1 MSLIKLGTLLK
12 TTTYLTLIAT
22 TALPLQHAQAAEA
35 ADAASVLG
43 EIVVTARKREES
55 LQLVPVSVTAISA
68 ANLEAKSLTTL
79 RDVGQFTPNFS
90 FSSHGQGGSSAGL
103 IYIRGIGQSDPHI
116 TNEPGVGIYLDGVY
130 FGRMQGLDL
139 DMMDLERIEILRGP
153 QGTLFGKNTIGG
165 AVNIVSAK
173 PSNDFAAR
181 AQITTGRYDRI
192 DATAS
197 VNLPM
202 VEDRLAVRL
211 SGSTRNRDGF
221 GQRMNGEDMGDV
233 DSLSGRASILV
244 TPNENLELLAA
255 IDGSRIREKGPA
267 RKVLATSQPFAIGLM
282 NMFIDPPYD
291 ERWLTD
297 SDFTNYATDGN
308 ASESDL
314 WGASFTA
321 TWKIGDY
328 SVKSITA
335 YRSNKSYY
343 AVDPD
348 GSPIAIIDEDA
359 RSKQDQ
365 FSQEFQVN
373 GVSFDDRLTWVAGVY
388 YFTEDG
394 KVNMTDVVLLPL
406 YYAIGMEL
414 NFNTNLHIDNK
425 SYAAYAQGTYAVTDQ
440 LNLTA
445 GIRYTYEKKY
455 GDTYRFRPLTGE
467 ILIPFTSGKENW
479 EAFSPRVGVEYRWND
494 DIMTYVSAA
503 HGFKSGGFNGR
514 ADAADGFTSY
524 DPEKVWTFEA
534 GWRSDLLEKKLRFN
548 ATVYVSKY
556 RDIQFTVIKGNENA
570 QPTSQV
576 DNAGKAT
583 IKGAEIELVAVP
595 AQGLTLNAAL
605 GLTDAEYTQV
615 DPGSDITTSS
625 HFVKTPKWTATIGGQ
640 YVMPI
645 SNSFELISQLD
656 YAYKSKIYHDS
667 ANSPLIVQK
676 GYGLLNGRLT
686 FQPADG
692 PWSVAVFG
700 TNLTNKHYIQA
711 GTDFLASLGF
721 AEVQFARPREWGASF
736 EYRF

>member
-1 MSLIKLGTLLK
+1 MSLIKLGTLLR
-12 TTTYLTLIAT
+12 TTTYLTLIAAT
-22 TALPLQHAQAAEA
+22 GLPLHHAQAADA

-103 IYIRGIGQSDPHI
+103 IYIRGIGQSDPHL

-197 VNLPM
+197 VNLPV

-221 GQRMNGEDMGDV
+221 GERMNGEDMGDV
-233 DSLSGRASILV
+233 DSLSGRASILI

-255 IDGSRIREKGPA
+255 IDGSRIREKGPV
-267 RKVLATSQPFAIGLM
+267 RKLLATSQPFAIGLM

-291 ERWLTD
+291 DRWLTD
-297 SDFTNYATDGN
+297 SDFTNYSTGGN
-308 ASESDL
+308 ASKSDL

-335 YRSNKSYY
+335 YRNNKSYY
-343 AVDPD
+343 DVDAD
-348 GSPIAIIDEDA
+348 GSPIDIIDEDA
-359 RSKQDQ
+359 RGKQDQ

-445 GIRYTYEKKY
+445 GLRYTYEKKY
-455 GDTYRFRPLTGE
+455 GDVYRFRPLTGE
-467 ILIPFTSGKENW
+467 VLIPFTSDKENW
-479 EAFSPRVGVEYRWND
+479 EAFSPRVGLEYRWND

-548 ATVYVSKY
+548 ATVYLSKY

-595 AQGLTLNAAL
+595 VQGLTLNAAL

-625 HFVKTPKWTATIGGQ
+625 HFVKTPKWTATVGGQ

-686 FQPADG
+686 FQPAEG

-711 GTDFLASLGF
+711 GTDFLNALGF
-721 AEVQFARPREWGASF
+721 AEVQYARPREWGASF